1 MKKKTYLI
9 QKKRMREA
17 IRRHRGNKVFKEEV
31 SYSIRWLIGVY
42 KDGALG
48 ELYSEWLEIN

>member
-42 KDGALG
+42 KEGALG